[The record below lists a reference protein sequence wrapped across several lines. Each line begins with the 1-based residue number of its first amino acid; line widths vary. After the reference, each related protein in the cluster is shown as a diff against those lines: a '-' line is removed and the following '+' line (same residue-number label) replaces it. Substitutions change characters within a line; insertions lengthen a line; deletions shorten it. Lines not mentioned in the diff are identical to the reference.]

1 MKSKT
6 YFMLMPAFIVY
17 IIIFRFLY
25 LENGLSTIMNV
36 CLPIFLGLFIAVFL
50 NPVLLFFQ
58 HIMKIHNRSIS
69 ILLTYTLFFG
79 IISLMITVV
88 TPSAI
93 HSLTELLKDIPKL
106 FSSANNFILEFI
118 EKYRMLGTTESVYFT
133 LQEYLFN
140 YAQKFT
146 TFLTSFIN
154 AAIGHVINIFSAIWN
169 FILAVI
175 ISVYILKDKENF
187 ENWFY
192 KLCHSLFEKKYADE
206 IIFIGY
212 SLNKNVTSFIFGK
225 LLDSL
230 IVGIIAFMCSR
241 YIISAPYPLINGIII
256 GITNIIP
263 YFGPFIGGVPVTIVT
278 FLYNPSKGFLMGIFI
293 LILQQFDGLILG
305 PKIIGVQL
313 SIKPIIIIISIIIG
327 GGLFGLVGM
336 FLATPVVALIITSID
351 AYMEIKLKDKK
362 IKLPHEN
369 I

>member
-6 YFMLMPAFIVY
+6 CFMLIPAFIVY
-17 IIIFRFLY
+17 IVIFRFLY
-25 LENGLSTIMNV
+25 LENGILTIMKV

-50 NPVLLFFQ
+50 NPVLIFFQ
-58 HIMKIHNRSIS
+58 HTMKIHNRSLS
-69 ILLTYTLFFG
+69 ILATYTLFFG
-79 IISLMITVV
+79 IISLIITVV
-88 TPSAI
+88 TPSTI
-93 HSLTELLKDIPKL
+93 HSLTELLKDVPKL

-118 EKYRMLGTTESVYFT
+118 EKYAIDRTELFYFK

-146 TFLTSFIN
+146 IFLTSLIN
-154 AAIGHVINIFSAIWN
+154 AAIGHVINIFAAIWN

-175 ISVYILKDKENF
+175 ISVYILMDKENF

-206 IIFIGY
+206 IVYIGY
-212 SLNKNVTSFIFGK
+212 SLNKNVTCFIFGK

-230 IVGIIAFMCSR
+230 IVGIITFICSR
-241 YIISAPYPLINGIII
+241 YIIGAPYPLIDGIII
-256 GITNIIP
+256 GITNIVP
-263 YFGPFIGGVPVTIVT
+263 YFGPFMGGIPVTIIT
-278 FLYNPSKGFLMGIFI
+278 FLNNPTKGFLMGIFI
-293 LILQQFDGLILG
+293 LILQQFDGLILS

-313 SIKPIIIIISIIIG
+313 SIKPIMIIISIIIG
-327 GGLFGLVGM
+327 GGLFGFVGM
-336 FLATPVVALIITSID
+336 FLATPIIALIITSID
-351 AYMEIKLKDKK
+351 AYMKIKLKDKN